1 MHISKI
7 MKIITK
13 SFVSLYETVLKLYR
27 LLSFIEIIL
36 NKMSSINN
44 WPKTDN
50 FIKTAANRNY
60 IGAKGIFSSFDERLF
75 NGKDDADVLTY
86 YDEFNPYFLTF
97 SGYYSVWDSL
107 RSSSPG
113 NTLGVVQL
121 IELLSGTKIKAWDI
135 AIQVIYNNTTPQYK
149 SLLPHHRT
157 PFQSGQVDQRVSSLK
172 NLLIAIGTDASLST
186 IKTNIS
192 LFLTQL
198 NAAIAL
204 QHNQLIGIN
213 KAIVN
218 LEASID
224 KAADIAFGIFGKF
237 ITKFAA
243 TPKLIDAYFPV
254 NLLQN
259 VVQLVFT
266 ATLTN
271 QTPKEE
277 FKRKLDI
284 SKQKIRGTNIGTETV
299 NGYFTNGLTNLP
311 EVGARMISMPP
322 NSVDEYT
329 LVEAGY
335 TDLKRHFYVV
345 NTGTT
350 DATIIIEIFSE
361 N

>member
-1 MHISKI
+1 M
-7 MKIITK
+7 
-13 SFVSLYETVLKLYR
+13 
-27 LLSFIEIIL
+27 
-36 NKMSSINN
+36 
-44 WPKTDN
+44 
-50 FIKTAANRNY
+50 
-60 IGAKGIFSSFDERLF
+60 
-75 NGKDDADVLTY
+75 
-86 YDEFNPYFLTF
+86 
-97 SGYYSVWDSL
+97 
-107 RSSSPG
+107 
-113 NTLGVVQL
+113 
-121 IELLSGTKIKAWDI
+121 
-135 AIQVIYNNTTPQYK
+135 
-149 SLLPHHRT
+149 PHHRT
-157 PFQSGQVDQRVSSLK
+157 PFQSGQINQRVSALE
-172 NLLIAIGTDASLST
+172 NLILAIGTDASLAT
-186 IKTNIS
+186 IKTS
-192 LFLTQL
+192 VSAFLVQL

-254 NLLQN
+254 NQLQN
-259 VVQLVFT
+259 VAQLTFT

-277 FKRKLDI
+277 FKRKLEI
-284 SKQKIRGTNIGTETV
+284 TKHKVKGTNLSSETV
-299 NGYFTNGLTNLP
+299 NCYFTNGLTNLP

-322 NSVDEYT
+322 TSVDEYT

-335 TDLKRHFYVV
+335 TDLKRHFYIV

-350 DATIIIEIFSE
+350 DASVVIEIITE